1 MKFGVVS
8 LFPEWVEQA
17 SRLGV
22 LGRAQDNQLFDVRC
36 FNPRDWATDNHR
48 SVDDRPFGG
57 GPGMLM
63 KHSTTQQA
71 LKAAREALPQAKVIY
86 LSPQGERL
94 NQALVEDLAR
104 LPELILLAGRYEGVD
119 ERLVDAE
126 VDLEISLGDFV
137 LTGGELGAAV
147 VIDAVARQIP
157 GVLGDQAS
165 AVQDSF
171 AGHWLDSPHFT
182 KPVEV
187 DGNTV
192 PAVLRGGNHKLINDW
207 RSQQAIQRSW
217 ERRVDLFERKALST
231 DEQSKLDEHLRTL
244 EKARHNKDGNDDEKS
259 DY

>member
-17 SRLGV
+17 SQLGV
-22 LGRAQDNQLFDVRC
+22 LGRAQQNELFSVTC

-63 KHSTTQQA
+63 KHATTQA
-71 LKAAREALPQAKVIY
+71 AMDAAKAALPQAKVVY
-86 LSPQGERL
+86 LSPQGRHL
-94 NQALVEDLAR
+94 NQGLVEDLAR

-119 ERLVDAE
+119 ERLIASQ

-147 VIDAVARQIP
+147 IIDAVARQIP

-165 AVQDSF
+165 AAQDSF
-171 AGHWLDSPHFT
+171 AEHWLDSPHFT

-187 DGNTV
+187 DGKKV
-192 PAVLRGGNHKLINDW
+192 PEVLRGGHHGMIDDW
-207 RSQQAIQRSW
+207 RSRQAIQRSW

-231 DEQSKLDEHLRTL
+231 DEQSKLDEHLSTL
-244 EKARHNKDGNDDEKS
+244 EKARTNKDGNDDEKS